1 MQKCMEKLSDYEYPI
16 FKTEIMKTDT
26 EFNTMEKMCDEI
38 TRIIKSDPK
47 LTWLCDFDHMKH
59 TIDVVKGPVRED
71 IKAARC
77 LVFCFGISIP
87 NPLVLAARPRS
98 FGVVDV
104 GDKFIISFLAAPREG
119 TNETM
124 TAWIDGLVKK

>member
-1 MQKCMEKLSDYEYPI
+1 MEKCMAKLNDYEYPI
-16 FKTEIMKTDT
+16 FKIEIKKTDT

-47 LTWLCDFDHMKH
+47 LTWLCDFDHYAH
-59 TIDVVKGPVRED
+59 TIDVVKGPVDEK

-98 FGVVDV
+98 IGVCDM
-104 GDKFIISFLAAPREG
+104 GDSFIISFLAAPREG

-124 TAWIDGLVKK
+124 VAWIDGLVKK